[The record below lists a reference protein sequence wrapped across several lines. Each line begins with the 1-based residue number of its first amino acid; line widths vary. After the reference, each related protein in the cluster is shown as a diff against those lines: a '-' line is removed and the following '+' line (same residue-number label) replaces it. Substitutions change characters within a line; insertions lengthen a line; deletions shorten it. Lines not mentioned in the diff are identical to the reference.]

1 MKKWQN
7 DKIIEYMDLKCQHII
22 FKLETYFQII
32 RLSEILDN
40 REKQFTKEEIKTLD
54 EDKKVQPNL
63 C

>member
-1 MKKWQN
+1 
-7 DKIIEYMDLKCQHII
+7 MDLKCQHII